1 MSVSTYHETRLALDK
16 RRSILWDTLWR
27 FHFSK
32 LIAPSDCVLD
42 LGCGHGDF
50 INAVVAKRRI
60 AVDVSP
66 GFPAFLDQRVES
78 FVGSV
83 TNLDFLTDGAV
94 DFVFASNLFEHLS
107 QAQFQAVLEQLRRK
121 LSKRGTLNILQPN
134 YRYAY
139 REYFDDYT
147 HITVYSHVSLCDF
160 LRANGFEVLDV
171 KPRFM
176 PLTIKSRIP
185 VSALMIRLYLASPIK
200 PLGKQMLVRTR
211 PR

>member
-32 LIAPSDCVLD
+32 LIAPIDCVLD
-42 LGCGHGDF
+42 LGCGYGDF

-60 AVDVSP
+60 AVDVWP

-78 FVGSV
+78 FVGSA

-147 HITVYSHVSLCDF
+147 HISVYSHVSLCDF